1 MQNLDII
8 SINIW
13 QVVISL
19 ANLVIL
25 FLILKK
31 FLFEPVKKIK
41 AQRENE
47 IETQYKK
54 AEKARKEADDLK
66 AGWEDKITTAD
77 QKADEIISE
86 AVERANERN
95 EIMLYESR
103 EKADQIIRKA
113 KADIER
119 DRREARETIKKEIVD
134 VSQVISSRRKSLMFP
149 RLSPSRSSAV
159 RSIWMTIEILSMTL
173 STN

>member
-54 AEKARKEADDLK
+54 AEKASKEADDLK
-66 AGWEDKITTAD
+66 ADWEDKITTAD

-134 VSQVISSRRKSLMFP
+134 VSQVISEQIIGR
-149 RLSPSRSSAV
+149 
-159 RSIWMTIEILSMTL
+159 EINMDDHRDLIDDAIDKLGETK
-173 STN
+173 

>member
-13 QVVISL
+13 QIVISL
-19 ANLVIL
+19 ANLVIM

-134 VSQVISSRRKSLMFP
+134 VSQVISEQIIGR
-149 RLSPSRSSAV
+149 
-159 RSIWMTIEILSMTL
+159 EINMDDHRDLIDDAIDKLGETK
-173 STN
+173 

>member
-31 FLFEPVKKIK
+31 FLFEPVRKIK

-47 IETQYKK
+47 IESQYRK
-54 AEKARKEADDLK
+54 AEKTRQEADELK
-66 AGWEDKITTAD
+66 AGWEEKITTAD
-77 QKADEIISE
+77 QKADEIINE

-134 VSQVISSRRKSLMFP
+134 VSQVISEQIIGR
-149 RLSPSRSSAV
+149 
-159 RSIWMTIEILSMTL
+159 EINMDDHRDLIDNAIDRMGEPK
-173 STN
+173 

>member
-54 AEKARKEADDLK
+54 ADKARKEADDLK

-134 VSQVISSRRKSLMFP
+134 VSQVISEQIIGR
-149 RLSPSRSSAV
+149 
-159 RSIWMTIEILSMTL
+159 EINMDDHRDLIDDAIDKLGETK
-173 STN
+173 

>member
-31 FLFEPVKKIK
+31 FLFEPVRKIR
-41 AQRENE
+41 AQREKE
-47 IETQYKK
+47 IESQYDK
-54 AEKARKEADDLK
+54 AEKARLEAEELK
-66 AGWEDKITTAD
+66 AGWDEKMATAD
-77 QKADEIISE
+77 QKANEIINE
-86 AVERANERN
+86 AVERADARN
-95 EIMLYESR
+95 EVMLYESR
-103 EKADQIIRKA
+103 ERADQIIRKA

-119 DRREARETIKKEIVD
+119 DRRDARESIKKEIVD
-134 VSQVISSRRKSLMFP
+134 VSQA
-149 RLSPSRSSAV
+149 LSEQIIGR
-159 RSIWMTIEILSMTL
+159 EINMDDHRYLIDKAIDKIGEET
-173 STN
+173 

>member
-1 MQNLDII
+1 MHNLDII

-25 FLILKK
+25 FLILKM

-134 VSQVISSRRKSLMFP
+134 VSQVISEQIIGR
-149 RLSPSRSSAV
+149 
-159 RSIWMTIEILSMTL
+159 EINMDDHRDLIDDAIDKLGETK
-173 STN
+173 

>member
-54 AEKARKEADDLK
+54 AERARKEADDLK

-134 VSQVISSRRKSLMFP
+134 VSQVISEQIIGR
-149 RLSPSRSSAV
+149 
-159 RSIWMTIEILSMTL
+159 EINMDDHRDLIDDAIDKLGETQ
-173 STN
+173 

>member
-113 KADIER
+113 KADIAR

-134 VSQVISSRRKSLMFP
+134 VSQVISEQIIGR
-149 RLSPSRSSAV
+149 
-159 RSIWMTIEILSMTL
+159 EINMDDHRDLIDDAIDKLGETK
-173 STN
+173 

>member
-13 QVVISL
+13 QIVISL

-31 FLFEPVKKIK
+31 FLFEPVKKVK

-47 IETQYKK
+47 IEARYRK
-54 AEKARKEADDLK
+54 ADKAQQEADELK
-66 AGWEDKITTAD
+66 AGWEDKIATAD
-77 QKADEIISE
+77 QKADEIINE
-86 AVERANERN
+86 AVERANSRN
-95 EIMLYESR
+95 EVMLYESR

-119 DRREARETIKKEIVD
+119 ARREARETIKKEIVD
-134 VSQVISSRRKSLMFP
+134 VSQAISEQIIGR
-149 RLSPSRSSAV
+149 
-159 RSIWMTIEILSMTL
+159 EINMDDHRDLIDTAIDRMGDTE
-173 STN
+173 

>member
-54 AEKARKEADDLK
+54 AEKAAREANELK
-66 AGWEDKITTAD
+66 AGWEDKIATAD
-77 QKADEIISE
+77 QKADEIINE

-134 VSQVISSRRKSLMFP
+134 VSQVISEQIIRR
-149 RLSPSRSSAV
+149 
-159 RSIWMTIEILSMTL
+159 EINMDDHRDLIDDAIDKMGEAR
-173 STN
+173 

>member
-54 AEKARKEADDLK
+54 AEKASKEADDLK

-77 QKADEIISE
+77 QKADEISSE

-134 VSQVISSRRKSLMFP
+134 VSQVISEQIIGR
-149 RLSPSRSSAV
+149 
-159 RSIWMTIEILSMTL
+159 EINMDDHRDLIDDAIDKLGETK
-173 STN
+173 

>member
-134 VSQVISSRRKSLMFP
+134 VSQVISEQIIGR
-149 RLSPSRSSAV
+149 
-159 RSIWMTIEILSMTL
+159 EINMDDHRDLIDDAIDKL
-173 STN
+173 GEKQ

>member
-54 AEKARKEADDLK
+54 AEKARLEADELK

-134 VSQVISSRRKSLMFP
+134 VSQVISEQIIKR
-149 RLSPSRSSAV
+149 
-159 RSIWMTIEILSMTL
+159 EINMEDHRELIDDAIDKMGEKK
-173 STN
+173 